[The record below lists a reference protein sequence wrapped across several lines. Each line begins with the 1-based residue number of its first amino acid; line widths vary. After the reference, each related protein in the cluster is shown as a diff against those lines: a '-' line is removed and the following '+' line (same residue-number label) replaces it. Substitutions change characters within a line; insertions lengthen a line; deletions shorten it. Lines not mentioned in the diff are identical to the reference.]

1 MAYVL
6 ADWKIL
12 LRFPYLFYENCVF
25 IIFLYLKIDIKNI
38 KVANVTP
45 KYMFLSCKIT
55 FLHSMFDIYQFD
67 SYTWSPKI

>member
-1 MAYVL
+1 MFWQTDNYCCAFLIISMKY
-6 ADWKIL
+6 
-12 LRFPYLFYENCVF
+12 CVF
-25 IIFLYLKIDIKNI
+25 ITFLYLKIDIKNI

>member
-1 MAYVL
+1 MFWQTDNYCCAFL
-6 ADWKIL
+6 IFSMKIV
-12 LRFPYLFYENCVF
+12 FSLFL
-25 IIFLYLKIDIKNI
+25 LYLKIDIKNI